1 MDNKRRTL
9 IKYVIPSML
18 SMVSVFLFTVIDG
31 IFVGRGVGTDAL
43 GAVNIV
49 FPLEMIFSALIM
61 LVTIGG
67 MTITAIMS
75 GKKDEEKANQAF
87 MHSFVLVLIIS
98 TGMTIV
104 GTVFT
109 APICRMLGA
118 NDIFLKLTCDYQFW
132 YSVFYIP
139 SGMMMA
145 FNAYVRN
152 DGDPVLVS
160 AATIIST
167 GANIFGDWLFIFPLK
182 MGLSGAAIAT
192 GLSQLLAFLIV
203 LTHFLRK
210 KGILRIKRFKWDTSL
225 IKKIFLRGLPECISQ
240 FSVPVSTIVTN
251 HVLIN
256 TLGETGV
263 NTYSLI
269 AYVASFSIAI
279 LLGTAEGLQ
288 PLFGYT
294 YGARL
299 EKELAYFFRRGML
312 ISVAGSAIM
321 FIILLIVGPGICELF
336 SVTQET
342 MEMTIPAFPLYSW
355 GFVAT
360 APNVMISA
368 YLYSTTRTKEAVII
382 NILRSFVVNIAV
394 IILVPLLFGSDSVWL
409 TYGIYESV
417 VAVIAFVLLRRAD
430 KNGACAGADY

>member
-1 MDNKRRTL
+1 
-9 IKYVIPSML
+9 ML
-18 SMVSVFLFTVIDG
+18 SMVSIFLFTVIDG

-43 GAVNIV
+43 GAVNLV

-75 GKKDEEKANQAF
+75 GKQDEEKANQAF
-87 MHSFVLVLIIS
+87 MHSFVLCLIIS
-98 TGMTIV
+98 TGMMII

-109 APICRMLGA
+109 APICRLMGA
-118 NDIFLKLTCDYQFW
+118 NDVFLQLTVDYQFW

-139 SGMMMA
+139 CGMLMA

-152 DGDPVLVS
+152 DGAPVLVS
-160 AATIIST
+160 VATIIAT
-167 GANIFGDWLFIFPLK
+167 CANIFGDWLFIFPLN
-182 MGLSGAAIAT
+182 MGLKGAAIAT
-192 GLSQLLAFLIV
+192 GLSQLLGLIIV
-203 LTHFLRK
+203 LTHFMRK
-210 KGILRIKRFKWDTSL
+210 KGHLRIRRFQWDAS
-225 IKKIFLRGLPECISQ
+225 IVKKIFVRGLPECISQ
-240 FSVPVSTIVTN
+240 FSVPVSTIVMN

-269 AYVASFSIAI
+269 AYVASFSVAI

-299 EKELAYFFRRGML
+299 EKELRYFFSRGML
-312 ISVAGSAIM
+312 ISIVGSAIL
-321 FIILLIVGPGICELF
+321 FVILLFVGPGICELF
-336 SVTQET
+336 SVTTDT
-342 MEMTIPAFPLYSW
+342 MQMTVEAFPLYSW

-368 YLYSTTRTKEAVII
+368 YLYSTTRTKEASLI
-382 NILRSFVVNIAV
+382 NILRSFIVNVAV
-394 IILVPLLFGSDSVWL
+394 IILIPLLFGKESVWL

-417 VAVIAFVLLRRAD
+417 VTVFSIILLRRAD
-430 KNGACAGADY
+430 RNGALAGADY